1 MAAPGPARTSKG
13 FLGAARGHGTGQE
26 KIDAGPRHDGNR
38 SERVANDDKTGP
50 EDVEGSW
57 SPKRP
62 RSSSTKVGA
71 GKSTPDPEVLA
82 QEIEQTREELAET
95 LDAIAD
101 KVSPKKVV
109 GRTKKAAKDGAADAV
124 EAVKGTASSAADSVK
139 GGVAAVK
146 EKVSGDSDPVR
157 SPLTPATSVEVG
169 AASPLAA
176 DTVSIPAAEVP
187 VEPAPTPGALA
198 DAAFTVTEPA
208 GGETPYV
215 STLPPPAP
223 SRVPVLAGAG
233 ALLVLLY
240 VLKRRRR

>member
-1 MAAPGPARTSKG
+1 
-13 FLGAARGHGTGQE
+13 
-26 KIDAGPRHDGNR
+26 
-38 SERVANDDKTGP
+38 VASNDKTGP

-62 RSSSTKVGA
+62 RSRPTKAVADKSST
-71 GKSTPDPEVLA
+71 DPAVLA

-124 EAVKGTASSAADSVK
+124 EAVKDTASSAADSVK

-146 EKVSGDSDPVR
+146 EKVSGHGD
-157 SPLTPATSVEVG
+157 A
-169 AASPLAA
+169 AASLS
-176 DTVSIPAAEVP
+176 DHTVSLAVAEVP

-198 DAAFTVTEPA
+198 DASFIVTEPA
-208 GGETPYV
+208 GGKTPYV

-223 SRVPVLAGAG
+223 SRVPVFAGAG

>member
-1 MAAPGPARTSKG
+1 MAS
-13 FLGAARGHGTGQE
+13 
-26 KIDAGPRHDGNR
+26 N
-38 SERVANDDKTGP
+38 DKTGP
-50 EDVEGSW
+50 EVVEGSW
-57 SPKRP
+57 SPRRP
-62 RSSSTKVGA
+62 RAASTKAGA
-71 GKSTPDPEVLA
+71 GKAASSDPEVLA

-101 KVSPKKVV
+101 RVSPKKVA

-124 EAVKGTASSAADSVK
+124 EAVKATASTAADTVK

-146 EKVSGDSDPVR
+146 EKVSGDADPVR
-157 SPLTPATSVEVG
+157 S
-169 AASPLAA
+169 ASSLSD
-176 DTVSIPAAEVP
+176 DTVSLPAAEVP

-208 GGETPYV
+208 GGETPYL
-215 STLPPPAP
+215 STLPPSTP

-233 ALLVLLY
+233 ALLLLLY

>member
-1 MAAPGPARTSKG
+1 M
-13 FLGAARGHGTGQE
+13 
-26 KIDAGPRHDGNR
+26 IDAGPRHDGNR
-38 SERVANDDKTGP
+38 SERVANDDKSGP

-62 RSSSTKVGA
+62 RSSSSKSGA
-71 GKSTPDPEVLA
+71 AKGGSPDPEVLA

-109 GRTKKAAKDGAADAV
+109 GRTKKAAKDGVADAV
-124 EAVKGTASSAADSVK
+124 EAVKGTAASAADSAK

-146 EKVSGDSDPVR
+146 EKVSGDSAPAA
-157 SPLTPATSVEVG
+157 PATSVAVG
-169 AASPLAA
+169 SASPLSD

-223 SRVPVLAGAG
+223 SRVPVVAGAG

-240 VLKRRRR
+240 VLTRRRR

>member
-1 MAAPGPARTSKG
+1 M
-13 FLGAARGHGTGQE
+13 
-26 KIDAGPRHDGNR
+26 
-38 SERVANDDKTGP
+38 ANDDKTGP
-50 EDVEGSW
+50 QDVEGSW

-62 RSSSTKVGA
+62 RSTSAKSAA
-71 GKSTPDPEVLA
+71 GKGASPDPEVLA

-109 GRTKKAAKDGAADAV
+109 GRTKKAAKDGATDAV
-124 EAVKGTASSAADSVK
+124 EAVKESASSAAESVK

-146 EKVSGDSDPVR
+146 EKVTGDSNPVR
-157 SPLTPATSVEVG
+157 SSLAPATSVEVG
-169 AASPLAA
+169 AASPLPD

-198 DAAFTVTEPA
+198 DAAYTVTEPA
-208 GGETPYV
+208 GGEAPYV
-215 STLPPPAP
+215 STLPPSAP

>member
-1 MAAPGPARTSKG
+1 M
-13 FLGAARGHGTGQE
+13 
-26 KIDAGPRHDGNR
+26 IDAGPRHEGTTGA
-38 SERVANDDKTGP
+38 SVASNDKTGP

-57 SPKRP
+57 SPRRP
-62 RSSSTKVGA
+62 
-71 GKSTPDPEVLA
+71 KSTSSKVTADKGPSTDPEVLA

-109 GRTKKAAKDGAADAV
+109 GRTKKAAKDGANDAV
-124 EAVKGTASSAADSVK
+124 EAVKGTAASAADSVK
-139 GGVAAVK
+139 AGAAAVK
-146 EKVSGDSDPVR
+146 EKVTGDSDPVR
-157 SPLTPATSVEVG
+157 SPLEPASSVEVG
-169 AASPLAA
+169 SASALSD

-198 DAAFTVTEPA
+198 DAAYTVTEPA

-223 SRVPVLAGAG
+223 SRVPVFAGAG

-240 VLKRRRR
+240 VMKRRRR

>member
-1 MAAPGPARTSKG
+1 
-13 FLGAARGHGTGQE
+13 
-26 KIDAGPRHDGNR
+26 
-38 SERVANDDKTGP
+38 VASNDKTGP
-50 EDVEGSW
+50 QDVEGSW

-62 RSSSTKVGA
+62 RSTSSKVGTDK
-71 GKSTPDPEVLA
+71 GSPDPEVLA

-109 GRTKKAAKDGAADAV
+109 GRTKKAAKDGVADAV
-124 EAVKGTASSAADSVK
+124 EAVKETASHAAESAK

-146 EKVSGDSDPVR
+146 EKVSGDSDTDR
-157 SPLTPATSVEVG
+157 SPLGPATSVEVG
-169 AASPLAA
+169 SASPLSD
-176 DTVSIPAAEVP
+176 DTISIPAAEVP

-198 DAAFTVTEPA
+198 DAADTVTEPA

-215 STLPPPAP
+215 STLPPVTT
-223 SRVPVLAGAG
+223 SRVPVVAGAG